1 MTRACVLLFTL
12 SQYAHIS
19 VWARLNITEY
29 SHCMTAL
36 VGYGRAEW
44 EEVKVV
50 VLLA

>member
-1 MTRACVLLFTL
+1 MTRACVLLLTL

-19 VWARLNITEY
+19 VWAQMNITVY

-36 VGYGRAEW
+36 AGYGRAAW